1 VFGATCGRSVYPA
14 SEPLLDALDHLCHQV
29 DGDAALQRAFFAA
42 TTPDAIVA
50 LTVEM
55 GIFIGVDDFRALLT
69 SGSTECWVV
78 RGDDTNNPIA
88 HLQTVFGVQP
98 SGEGLCAD

>member
-1 VFGATCGRSVYPA
+1 VFGVTCGRGVNPA
-14 SEPLLDALDHLCHQV
+14 SEPLLDAIDHLCHQV
-29 DGDAALQRAFFAA
+29 ERDPAMQQAFFAA
-42 TTPDAIVA
+42 TTPGAILA

-55 GIFIGVDDFRALLT
+55 GIYIGADDFRALLT

-88 HLQTVFGVQP
+88 HLQTVFGIEP
-98 SGEGLCAD
+98 SREGHCAD

>member
-1 VFGATCGRSVYPA
+1 M
-14 SEPLLDALDHLCHQV
+14 Q
-29 DGDAALQRAFFAA
+29 QAFFAA
-42 TTPDAIVA
+42 NTPEEIVA

-78 RGDDTNNPIA
+78 QGDDSNNPIA
-88 HLQTVFGVQP
+88 HLQTVFGIQP
-98 SGEGLCAD
+98 SREGHCAD

>member
-1 VFGATCGRSVYPA
+1 MFGATCGRSVNPA
-14 SEPLLDALDHLCHQV
+14 SEPLLDAIDHLCHQV
-29 DGDAALQRAFFAA
+29 AGDPAMQQAFFAA
-42 TTPDAIVA
+42 NTPDEIVA

-78 RGDDTNNPIA
+78 QGDASNNPIA
-88 HLQTVFGVQP
+88 HLQTVFGIPP
-98 SGEGLCAD
+98 SRQGLCAD

>member
-1 VFGATCGRSVYPA
+1 MFGATCGRGVNPA
-14 SEPLLDALDHLCHQV
+14 SEPLLDAIDHLCHQV
-29 DGDAALQRAFFAA
+29 EADPAMQQAFFAA

-55 GIFIGVDDFRALLT
+55 GIYIGADDFRALLT

-88 HLQTVFGVQP
+88 HLQTVFGIEP
-98 SGEGLCAD
+98 SREGLCAD

>member
-1 VFGATCGRSVYPA
+1 MFGVTCGRGVNPA
-14 SEPLLDALDHLCHQV
+14 SEPLLDAIDHLCHQV
-29 DGDAALQRAFFAA
+29 ERDPAMQQAFFAA
-42 TTPDAIVA
+42 TTPGAILA

-55 GIFIGVDDFRALLT
+55 GIYIGADDFRALLT

-88 HLQTVFGVQP
+88 HLQTVFGIEP
-98 SGEGLCAD
+98 SREGHCAD

>member
-1 VFGATCGRSVYPA
+1 VFGATCGRSVNPA

-29 DGDAALQRAFFAA
+29 DGDAALQRGFFAA
-42 TTPDAIVA
+42 TTPEAIVA

-88 HLQTVFGVQP
+88 HLQKVFGVQP

>member
-1 VFGATCGRSVYPA
+1 
-14 SEPLLDALDHLCHQV
+14 V
-29 DGDAALQRAFFAA
+29 D
-42 TTPDAIVA
+42 

-78 RGDDTNNPIA
+78 RGDASANPIA
-88 HLQTVFGVQP
+88 HLQRVFGIAP
-98 SGEGLCAD
+98 SREGLCAD

>member
-1 VFGATCGRSVYPA
+1 MFGATCGRSVNPA
-14 SEPLLDALDHLCHQV
+14 SEPLLDAIDHLCHQV
-29 DGDAALQRAFFAA
+29 EGDPAMHQAFFSA
-42 TTPDAIVA
+42 TTPEEIVA

-78 RGDDTNNPIA
+78 QGDASNNPIA
-88 HLQTVFGVQP
+88 HLQTVFGIPP
-98 SGEGLCAD
+98 SRQGLCAD

>member
-1 VFGATCGRSVYPA
+1 MFGATCVRSVNPA

-29 DGDAALQRAFFAA
+29 DGDPALQSAFYAA
-42 TTPDAIVA
+42 TTPEAIVA

-78 RGDDTNNPIA
+78 RGDDSNNPIA
-88 HLQTVFGVQP
+88 HLQTVFGIAP
-98 SGEGLCAD
+98 AGEGHCAD